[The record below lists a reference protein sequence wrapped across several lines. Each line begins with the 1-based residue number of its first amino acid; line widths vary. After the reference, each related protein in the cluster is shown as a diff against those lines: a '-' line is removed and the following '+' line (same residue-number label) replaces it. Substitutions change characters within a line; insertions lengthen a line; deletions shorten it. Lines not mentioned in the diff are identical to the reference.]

1 MCNAFMVFEALKRL
15 GSKAD
20 RVLVYSENWQSTVSD
35 PNDRNSQLLLQ
46 ARKAYDVKLKPIQ
59 LLGLDGPAD
68 PGTMKTPSG
77 FESSITKLR
86 IFELDEYERIIAF
99 DSDVAVQQH
108 LDELFFLPNTPM
120 AMPRE
125 YWTDKP
131 RGEWQ
136 LSTQL
141 MLLQPDAAETK
152 TMWETLQSWRLD
164 PYHAPSQHYDNE
176 LINDRFG
183 SSAMV
188 LPHRPYLL
196 QTNEFRMHDHS
207 AYMGSY
213 NAPAS
218 APKWDPFR
226 AVKEAKLI
234 HFDDWPLPKPWVMWP
249 VEGLAE
255 IQPDCGGLHTGTCG
269 DREMWKALY
278 DEFRMRRKDL
288 CKILSVPAPNW
299 NEWKNK
305 TGAT

>member
-1 MCNAFMVFEALKRL
+1 MCNALMVFEALKRL

-20 RVLVYSENWQSTVSD
+20 RVLIYPEDWQSTVSD
-35 PNDRNSQLLLQ
+35 PDDRNSQLLVQ
-46 ARKAYDVKLKPIQ
+46 ARKAYDVKLKPMQ

-68 PGTMKTPSG
+68 AGTMKTPSG
-77 FESSITKLR
+77 FDASITKLR
-86 IFELDEYERIIAF
+86 IFELDVYERIIAF

-108 LDELFFLPNTPM
+108 LDDLFFLPATPM

-125 YWTDKP
+125 YWTDTP
-131 RGEWQ
+131 WQ

-141 MLLQPDAAETK
+141 MLLQPSAAETK
-152 TMWETLQSWRLD
+152 KLWDTLQTWRLD
-164 PYHAPSQHYDNE
+164 PYHEPSEHYDND
-176 LINDRFG
+176 LLNARFG
-183 SSAMV
+183 ASAMV

-196 QTNEFRMHDHS
+196 QTNEFRTHDHS
-207 AYMGSY
+207 TYMGSS
-213 NAPAS
+213 NGPAS

-255 IQPDCGGLHTGTCG
+255 VQPDCGGLHTGTCG
-269 DREMWKALY
+269 EREVWKALY
-278 DEFRMRRKDL
+278 EEFRVRRRDL

-299 NEWKNK
+299 GEWKNL
-305 TGAT
+305 TGAG